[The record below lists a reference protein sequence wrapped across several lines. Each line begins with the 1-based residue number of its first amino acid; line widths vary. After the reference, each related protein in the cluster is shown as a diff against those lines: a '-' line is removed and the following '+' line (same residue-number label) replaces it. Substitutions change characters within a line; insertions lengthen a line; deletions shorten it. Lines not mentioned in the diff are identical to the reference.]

1 MNYID
6 QLYDEIDNLQILL
19 SAAGSIEE
27 ADRIN
32 GEIRKIEDAIEAYIQ
47 EYGKE

>member
-6 QLYDEIDNLQILL
+6 QLYEEIDSLSILL
-19 SAAGSIEE
+19 SAAQSIEE

-32 GEIRKIEDAIEAYIQ
+32 EEIRKIEDAIEAYIQ